1 MTKKD
6 KKNKKIPRY
15 IEQIKRSAKIE
26 EPKLSDSNFVLDFSF
41 EGLYY
46 SVKHSDFSN
55 FLANKDE
62 FISHFRNIRNLNSKL
77 SHKHKFEKVRNNDD
91 FHCHTFD
98 NDRTDLAI
106 KLIKKAYEKSG
117 GNIDG
122 YVDQLIGGEK
132 IYQIGYE
139 GSLRL
144 IGFYDSTRAI
154 FKVCLIDYWHK
165 LYYDEKYNLH
175 SKKDLKFCPM
185 TNDIKN

>member
-77 SHKHKFEKVRNNDD
+77 SHKHKFENVRNNDD

-106 KLIKKAYEKSG
+106 KLIKK
-117 GNIDG
+117 
-122 YVDQLIGGEK
+122 LM
-132 IYQIGYE
+132 
-139 GSLRL
+139 R
-144 IGFYDSTRAI
+144 
-154 FKVCLIDYWHK
+154 
-165 LYYDEKYNLH
+165 NLVEILM
-175 SKKDLKFCPM
+175 DM
-185 TNDIKN
+185 